1 MIIAPI
7 KTVDISTPW
16 NLFGILTHRE
26 PDSTHPLLT
35 DLHPIRQLVTIERN
49 RIPAV
54 SVSAGNH
61 RVMPTGLTMFELIKK
76 SILAG
81 LGAGIITKEK
91 AEEAAQKLVEQG
103 KLTADDAKQLADRL
117 LESGGQQWE
126 ELQAGI
132 TDTVRKSLSSANAAR
147 DADLASL
154 AERLENIEHRITML
168 ENSLRPENH
177 DSAQRN
183 GK

>member
-1 MIIAPI
+1 
-7 KTVDISTPW
+7 
-16 NLFGILTHRE
+16 
-26 PDSTHPLLT
+26 
-35 DLHPIRQLVTIERN
+35 
-49 RIPAV
+49 
-54 SVSAGNH
+54 
-61 RVMPTGLTMFELIKK
+61 MFELIKK

-132 TDTVRKSLSSANAAR
+132 TDTVRKSLSSANVAR
-147 DADLASL
+147 AADLASL
-154 AERLENIEHRITML
+154 VERLEKIERRVSML
-168 ENSLRPENH
+168 ENSIRPESH
-177 DSAQRN
+177 DSAQRI
-183 GK
+183 GE

>member
-1 MIIAPI
+1 
-7 KTVDISTPW
+7 
-16 NLFGILTHRE
+16 
-26 PDSTHPLLT
+26 
-35 DLHPIRQLVTIERN
+35 
-49 RIPAV
+49 
-54 SVSAGNH
+54 
-61 RVMPTGLTMFELIKK
+61 MFELIKK